1 MENEPSLPTLRQLVI
16 RVRALLGNDQF
27 VLGVLAVV
35 MGLVVGGVVVAFR
48 LLIDGVHLIF
58 FGATEDLLHS
68 AAAALPWWR
77 VWMAPVIGGAL
88 VGLLYH
94 FLMPGGKA
102 QSISHVIEAAALRGG
117 RMSIKSGLVSALG
130 AAVSIGS
137 GASVGREGPAVHLGS
152 ALCAWGAEKLHLG
165 ASLSRT
171 LLGCGAAAAVA
182 ASFNAPIAGALF
194 AHEVVVGHYAMSALA
209 PVVVSSVTATL
220 VSRAFFGHFPA
231 FVLPDMHLASVLE
244 FPAFA
249 GLGLLSGIVAILFM
263 QALFF
268 GETLGRRLPI
278 PNAFKPIIGG
288 LVVGGLAVPFP
299 YVLSVGY
306 EITDL
311 VLKDSVPLLIVAA
324 LIVAKMAATSAAL
337 GFGFGGGVFS
347 PSLTIGALVGSFY
360 GTIATHALPSLSSG
374 PGAYALVGMGAMAA
388 AVLGAPVSTVLIIF
402 EMTHDTVLTVAVMM
416 AVVLATTLS
425 QAVLKVPSYFYW
437 QLDRRGLDLRG
448 GHHLRLLRTM
458 TVSEVTR
465 GDCPRVSED
474 ASAEAVRHDLAL
486 VPYGELFVAD
496 STDRLIGTIMLA
508 DLLDHADDPS
518 ATAGTIARRRPPVLQ
533 SSDTLEDALKMM
545 MSLGEEHMAVVET
558 AKSMV
563 LVGCVSQAELL
574 LEYNRQVLRSQ
585 EDGPGKLPF

>member
-1 MENEPSLPTLRQLVI
+1 VVI
-16 RVRALLGNDQF
+16 RLRGLLSNDQF

-35 MGLVVGGVVVAFR
+35 MGLVVGCVVVAFR
-48 LLIDGVHLIF
+48 MLIDGAHLIF
-58 FGATEDLLHS
+58 FGATEDVLHS
-68 AAAALPWWR
+68 VAAALPWWR
-77 VWMAPVIGGAL
+77 VWMAPVIGGAV

-94 FLMPGGKA
+94 FFMPGGRA

-117 RMSIKSGLVSALG
+117 RMNLKAGVVSALG
-130 AAVSIGS
+130 AAISIGA

-231 FVLPDMHLASVLE
+231 FVLPDMHLTSVLE

-249 GLGLLSGIVAILFM
+249 GLGLLSGIVAIVFM
-263 QALFF
+263 QALFM
-268 GETLGRRLPI
+268 GETLGRKMPV
-278 PNAFKPIIGG
+278 PNAIKPILGG
-288 LVVGGLAVPFP
+288 VIVGALAVPFP

-311 VLKDSVPLLIVAA
+311 VLKESVPLLMVGL
-324 LIVAKMAATSAAL
+324 LIVAKVLATSVAL

-347 PSLTIGALVGSFY
+347 PSLTVGALVGSLY
-360 GTIATHALPSLSSG
+360 GALATQAMPSLSSG
-374 PGAYALVGMGAMAA
+374 SGAYALIGMGAVAA

-448 GHHLRLLRTM
+448 GHQLRLLRTM
-458 TVSEVTR
+458 TVSEVSR
-465 GDCPRVSED
+465 GDCPRVPVD
-474 ASAEAVRHDLAL
+474 APADVVRNDLAM

-496 STDRLIGTIMLA
+496 EENRLVGTIMLA
-508 DLLDHADDPS
+508 DLLDHADNPQ
-518 ATAGTIARRRPPVLQ
+518 ATAGLIARRRPPVLQ
-533 SSDTLEDALKMM
+533 RSDTLEDALKVM

-558 AKSMV
+558 ADSMI

-574 LEYNRQVLRSQ
+574 LEYNRQVLRAQ
-585 EDGPGKLPF
+585 DDGNGRGGLPF

>member
-1 MENEPSLPTLRQLVI
+1 
-16 RVRALLGNDQF
+16 
-27 VLGVLAVV
+27 
-35 MGLVVGGVVVAFR
+35 
-48 LLIDGVHLIF
+48 
-58 FGATEDLLHS
+58 
-68 AAAALPWWR
+68 
-77 VWMAPVIGGAL
+77 
-88 VGLLYH
+88 
-94 FLMPGGKA
+94 
-102 QSISHVIEAAALRGG
+102 
-117 RMSIKSGLVSALG
+117 
-130 AAVSIGS
+130 
-137 GASVGREGPAVHLGS
+137 
-152 ALCAWGAEKLHLG
+152 
-165 ASLSRT
+165 
-171 LLGCGAAAAVA
+171 
-182 ASFNAPIAGALF
+182 
-194 AHEVVVGHYAMSALA
+194 
-209 PVVVSSVTATL
+209 
-220 VSRAFFGHFPA
+220 
-231 FVLPDMHLASVLE
+231 MHLASVLE

-268 GETLGRRLPI
+268 GEALGRRIAI

-288 LVVGGLAVPFP
+288 LVVGGLAIPFP

-324 LIVAKMAATSAAL
+324 LIIAKVVATSAAL

-374 PGAYALVGMGAMAA
+374 PGAYALIGMGAVAA
-388 AVLGAPVSTVLIIF
+388 AVLGAPVSTVLIVF
-402 EMTHDTVLTVAVMM
+402 EMTHDTVLTVGVMM

-448 GHHLRLLRTM
+448 GHQLRLLRTM
-458 TVSEVTR
+458 TVSEVAR
-465 GDCPRVSED
+465 GDCPRISED
-474 ASAEAVRHDLAL
+474 ATAEAVRHDLAL

-496 STDRLIGTIMLA
+496 ASNRLLGTIMLA
-508 DLLDHADDPS
+508 DLLDHAEDPS
-518 ATAGTIARRRPPVLQ
+518 ATAGTIARRKPPVLQ

-558 AKSMV
+558 AESMV

-574 LEYNRQVLRSQ
+574 LEYNRQVLRAQ
-585 EDGPGKLPF
+585 EDGNGRGKLPF